1 MRLPFRTGGLLTET
15 DGDYGQHYRENEQKR
30 NFYIQHSGKV
40 WPELEQQLQLASNI
54 SEYQCLADLRS
65 FFLASI

>member
-40 WPELEQQLQLASNI
+40 KPELQLQLASNI
-54 SEYQCLADLRS
+54 SEYECLADLRS
-65 FFLASI
+65 FLLASI